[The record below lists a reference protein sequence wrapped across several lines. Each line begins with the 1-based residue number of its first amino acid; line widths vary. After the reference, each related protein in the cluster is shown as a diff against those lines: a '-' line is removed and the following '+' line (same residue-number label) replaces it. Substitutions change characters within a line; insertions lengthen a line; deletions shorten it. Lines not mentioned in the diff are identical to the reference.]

1 MTATET
7 SRNPGRRRRRPGRV
21 AAAVW
26 LLAITLGLGISF
38 VSRSSAAQRGPFNW
52 LRPAPPPS
60 TWRLARLSSQAATLA
75 YPPRWRPI
83 RSDPGT
89 VSAALVGRRGRIAG
103 YLNAT
108 PRQGDETLANWPTFR
123 IQHLRAEG
131 DRGVR
136 LIAARRSFAYRSGSA
151 SCLID
156 SYRTSLAR
164 YREIACLV
172 NAPTATTVVVG
183 AARSG
188 DWHTQAQ
195 TIERSITTFR
205 N

>member
-7 SRNPGRRRRRPGRV
+7 SRNPGRWPRRTRRV
-21 AAAVW
+21 AAAVG
-26 LLAITLGLGISF
+26 LLAITLGLGIAFISG
-38 VSRSSAAQRGPFNW
+38 SSAAPRGALNW

-60 TWRLARLSSQAATLA
+60 MWRLARLPSQAASLA

-89 VSAALVGRRGRIAG
+89 VSAARLDRRGRIVG

-108 PRQGDETLANWPTFR
+108 PRQGDETLANWPVFR

-131 DRGVR
+131 DQGVR
-136 LIAARRSFAYRSGSA
+136 PIAARRSFAFRSGSA

-164 YREIACLV
+164 YREIACLI

-183 AARSG
+183 AAQSR

-195 TIERSITTFR
+195 TIERSIASFS

>member
-1 MTATET
+1 M
-7 SRNPGRRRRRPGRV
+7 
-21 AAAVW
+21 
-26 LLAITLGLGISF
+26 
-38 VSRSSAAQRGPFNW
+38 

-60 TWRLARLSSQAATLA
+60 MWRLARLPSQAASLA

-89 VSAALVGRRGRIAG
+89 VSAALLGRRGRIVG

-108 PRQGDETLANWPTFR
+108 PRQGDETLANWPAFR

-131 DRGVR
+131 DQGVR
-136 LIAARRSFAYRSGSA
+136 PIAARRSFAFRSGSA

-164 YREIACLV
+164 YHEIACLI
-172 NAPTATTVVVG
+172 NAPTASTVVVG

-195 TIERSITTFR
+195 TLKRSIASFS